1 MADLLDPL
9 GKAKLLNKE
18 FNIGGFLPSFI
29 LFEDQN
35 VDSTSKVRTS
45 VRRLIDFALME

>member
-18 FNIGGFLPSFI
+18 FNIGVFFLLSFFLRTKTWI
-29 LFEDQN
+29 LLA
-35 VDSTSKVRTS
+35 K
-45 VRRLIDFALME
+45 